1 MSVVNLPSSPNGPGG
16 DVTEH
21 RGEPNVRPGR
31 RKFPHTGWMNPG
43 ETLLSTSRTFQLWRY
58 GVGHSELFL
67 RSGFRPQSEP
77 VELYF
82 EGVRSMHFDDLDF
95 PELTVWRD
103 EDVTVENDTAR
114 FHRLRI
120 ELRSPKHTGVVVA
133 SRLTYIDG
141 TYPDGQMKW
150 TVTAPGGEEIGGGPR
165 PTCE

>member
-1 MSVVNLPSSPNGPGG
+1 
-16 DVTEH
+16 
-21 RGEPNVRPGR
+21 
-31 RKFPHTGWMNPG
+31 MNPG

-67 RSGFRPQSEP
+67 RSGFRPENEP

-82 EGVRSMHFDDLDF
+82 EGVRSMRFDDLTF

-103 EDVTVENDTAR
+103 EDVTVESDTAR

-120 ELRSPKHTGVVVA
+120 ELRSPKHTGAVVA

-141 TYPDGQMKW
+141 TYPDGQMRW
-150 TVTAPGGEEIGGGPR
+150 TVIAPPGEEIGGGTQ
-165 PTCE
+165 PTCT